1 MKAFPVTDWQRLER
15 LKTGDAREKSAVLG
29 ELFARY
35 RAPVLA
41 YLAGRGLAADRAEDL
56 LQDFFAYAIQH
67 EVFAKA
73 DAARGRFR
81 NLLLTA
87 LRHYGAKRHRAAHAL
102 ARRPEG
108 GFVGDD
114 VADLPEGALP
124 ADDATPARAFT
135 HAWATA
141 LVRRV
146 VEALRAEYA
155 GPERRAHF
163 EIFHRLMIAPIL
175 DGAAAPAQRDLAR
188 ELGFSE
194 KEVANRLVT
203 ARRAYQRL
211 LRDEIAAYARSEA
224 EVDEEIRELF
234 AQLS

>member
-1 MKAFPVTDWQRLER
+1 MSVFPLTDWQRLER
-15 LKTGDAREKSAVLG
+15 LRTGGEGEKRAVLG
-29 ELFARY
+29 ELFTRY

-41 YLAGRGLAADRAEDL
+41 YLEGRGMAADRAEDL
-56 LQDFFAYAIQH
+56 LQDFFAYAIEH
-67 EVFAKA
+67 GVFAQA

-87 LRHYGAKRHRAAHAL
+87 LRHYGAKQHRAERAQR
-102 ARRPEG
+102 RRPEG
-108 GFVGDD
+108 GFAGEDVG
-114 VADLPEGALP
+114 ALPEGALP
-124 ADDATPARAFT
+124 ADDETPQRAFVR
-135 HAWATA
+135 AWAVA

-163 EIFHRLMIAPIL
+163 EIFHRLMIAPTL
-175 DGAAAPAQRDLAR
+175 DGAPAPAQRDLAR
-188 ELGFSE
+188 ELGLGE

-211 LRDEIAAYARSEA
+211 LREEIAAYARTDA

-234 AQLS
+234 QQLA